1 MYVPTC
7 ITHTGNQIGAHDG
20 KSRKNTED
28 NEVINN
34 SPFVE
39 KMFESLD
46 AGIISDK

>member
-1 MYVPTC
+1 MA
-7 ITHTGNQIGAHDG
+7 NQEKTLKKEYYNIY
-20 KSRKNTED
+20 

>member
-1 MYVPTC
+1 MMA
-7 ITHTGNQIGAHDG
+7 NQEKTLKKEYYNIY
-20 KSRKNTED
+20 